1 MSAPVAASVSDR
13 RREPGW
19 RAGAAVAAAGYVTM
33 VSTLLL
39 CGVVLTRWLLSG
51 PVGQADEGATRWLAL
66 HRTGLFDGLTGVV
79 SRSADT
85 LGILAL
91 AAVVLVVLWQ
101 ARLFPA
107 MALLVTGLVL
117 ELTTFLTVNAL
128 IGRDRPDVPRLG
140 ASPSTGS
147 FPSGHT
153 AAALVLY
160 AVIAITVD
168 DRARTFVWRALAWV
182 AAALVPLMVGFSRV
196 YRGFHHP
203 TDVLFGYLL
212 GCAAVL
218 VATQAVRH
226 RFPSDEPG
234 R

>member
-1 MSAPVAASVSDR
+1 MSAQVAAPVCDR
-13 RREPGW
+13 RREPEW
-19 RAGAAVAAAGYVTM
+19 RAGAAVAATGYVTM
-33 VSTLLL
+33 VSALML
-39 CGVVLTRWLLSG
+39 CGLVLTRWLLTG
-51 PVGQADEGATRWLAL
+51 PVGRADDDATRWLAL
-66 HRTGLFDGLTGVV
+66 HRTGLLDGVTGLV

-91 AAVVLVVLWQ
+91 AAVALVVFRQ
-101 ARLFPA
+101 ARLVSR

-117 ELTTFLTVNAL
+117 ELTTFLTVNAV
-128 IGRDRPDVPRLG
+128 IARDRPDVPRLG
-140 ASPSTGS
+140 TTPSTGS

-153 AAALVLY
+153 AAAVVAY
-160 AVIAITVD
+160 AVIAFAID
-168 DRARTFVWRALAWV
+168 DRARTFVWRALAW
-182 AAALVPLMVGFSRV
+182 AAAVLVPLMVGFSRV

-218 VATQAVRH
+218 IAAQAVRH
-226 RFPSDEPG
+226 WFPSEEQL